1 MGRRRGCRDI
11 SVRDLKEV
19 AVMGA
24 TKVSEDYLRQEV
36 KIPADS
42 VTLEGELIIPADA
55 KGIVLFAHGSG
66 SSRHSP
72 RNKYVAE
79 VLRNAKLGT
88 LLFDLLTA
96 EEEVVDIRT
105 RHLRFN
111 IDLLAER
118 LVAAVNWLRGL
129 EDTRQLMIGLF
140 GSSTGAGAA
149 LVAAS

>member
-1 MGRRRGCRDI
+1 MGRRRRSGNI
-11 SVRDLKEV
+11 PVRDLKEV

-96 EEEVVDIRT
+96 EEEAVDIRT

-111 IDLLAER
+111 IGLLAAR
-118 LVAAVNWLRGL
+118 LVAAVNWLRRL
-129 EDTRQLMIGLF
+129 TP
-140 GSSTGAGAA
+140 
-149 LVAAS
+149 AS

>member
-1 MGRRRGCRDI
+1 MGRRRRSGNI
-11 SVRDLKEV
+11 PVRDLKEV

-24 TKVSEDYLRQEV
+24 TKVSKDYLRQEV

-96 EEEVVDIRT
+96 EEEAVDIRT

-111 IDLLAER
+111 IGLLAAR
-118 LVAAVNWLRGL
+118 LVAAVNWLRRL
-129 EDTRQLMIGLF
+129 TP
-140 GSSTGAGAA
+140 
-149 LVAAS
+149 AS